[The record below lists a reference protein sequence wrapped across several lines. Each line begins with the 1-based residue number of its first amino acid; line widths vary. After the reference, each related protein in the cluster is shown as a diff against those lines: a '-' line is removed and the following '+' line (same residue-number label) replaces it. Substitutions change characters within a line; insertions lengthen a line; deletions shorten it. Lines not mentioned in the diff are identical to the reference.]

1 MSNVNVYRGFTF
13 IAIGGA
19 LFGYVIG
26 ITGNVVTTGALVCDP
41 NKMDGMQV
49 GGFWDIGY
57 DLCYELSD
65 LAKGWVS
72 SLNIIAATLSSLI
85 CFRYADKLGRKREA
99 LVGAVLYFIG
109 ATLAALGP
117 NLFLILL
124 GLSIY
129 GLGIGFAMHAAPTYI
144 AEISPPSIR
153 GSLVSAKEAIIVCGI
168 CAGFGVG
175 AALAGAGLSWRW
187 IMSVGSVLAVVM
199 FLGILTIPRS
209 PRWLVLRAAQ
219 EGRDDTTL
227 VGTQVDRYVKEA
239 RESLQ
244 FFRRGVSEQ
253 QVESELQSLL
263 HDARSSVG
271 TAPTQWSDAFN
282 YPKPLII
289 GCGLVTLQQ
298 VTGQPSVLYFATN
311 IFKDAGFSNTAA
323 LASFGV
329 GFVKLIATL
338 TTVWQIDKF
347 GRRPLL
353 IIGTSVMLAAL
364 VAVGVA
370 FLNRECA
377 KPVPID
383 QCEQNDVSLP
393 FGWAIV
399 SVVALA
405 MYTAGYQIGFGP
417 ISWLMISEVF
427 PLNVR
432 GAALSIAAVVNFS
445 MNVAVTTVQPTLLS
459 AITPSGVFFTYAVL
473 CVVSILFVVGIV
485 PETKGKTLE
494 EIETMLVG
502 RRGGKM
508 EAEMHA

>member
-187 IMSVGSVLAVVM
+187 IMSVGALFAVVM
-199 FLGILTIPRS
+199 FFGLLSIPRS
-209 PRWLVLRAAQ
+209 PRWLALRAAQ
-219 EGRDDTTL
+219 EGQHPTL
-227 VGTQVDRYVKEA
+227 VQSRSQAFADEA
-239 RESLQ
+239 RASLQ
-244 FFRRGVSEQ
+244 FFRKGVSSAE
-253 QVESELQSLL
+253 VDTELQSLL
-263 HDARSSVG
+263 QDARNSVG
-271 TAPTQWSDAFN
+271 TAPAKWSDAFN
-282 YPKPLII
+282 FPKPLVI

-298 VTGQPSVLYFATN
+298 VTGQPSVLYFAPN
-311 IFKDAGFSNTAA
+311 IFKDAGFNNTAA

-338 TTVWQIDKF
+338 VTVWRIDKY

-353 IIGTSVMLAAL
+353 ILGIAVMLASL
-364 VAVGVA
+364 VAVGFA
-370 FLNRECA
+370 FLYRECSQPNVDIRDC
-377 KPVPID
+377 K
-383 QCEQNDVSLP
+383 QEDVSLP
-393 FGWAIV
+393 TGWAIV
-399 SVVALA
+399 SVIALA
-405 MYTAGYQIGFGP
+405 LYTAGYQVGFGP

-427 PLNVR
+427 PLSVR

-445 MNVAVTTVQPTLLS
+445 MNVVVTAVQPTLLS
-459 AITPSGVFFTYAVL
+459 AITPSGVFFTYAIL
-473 CVVSILFVVGIV
+473 CVVSLAFVATVV

-494 EIETMLVG
+494 EIETLLTG
-502 RRGGKM
+502 RRVSSKIGV
-508 EAEMHA
+508 